1 MKVFTVGLDDKEKAK
16 SLDEKLETG
25 SLASSSC
32 SEPPLKPAAQLPVAT
47 QKKCRSP
54 FKGCLACIAVVFCV
68 LLAAVVLSELAY
80 ARHRDDQFLRLKWA
94 ELKQRMIGLDLLRES
109 QLQAQQAAF
118 AAAQK
123 SAQGLNND
131 QPPEVIDE
139 RLAFS
144 KRLENGHDQQ
154 PLHQVDNS
162 VESSKE
168 VDGDMRLAFLKAI
181 LQKLKAAATDGAL
194 PGPVHV
200 SVLEIKKQPLIG
212 ETEDDLE
219 EMPQNMADG
228 FGEWAAPSPFGNG
241 DWQEPSEG
249 RQFDR
254 FSWRDRFPQQQQ
266 QQQVENSG
274 EGQPWM
280 FNNDGQAD
288 APERPQLRI
297 THHFDKENPM
307 MPGRIVTELY
317 GDDASEFV
325 KSFMNARRPDMM
337 QQPTQQ
343 QQRFAAEFGQN
354 FGTNFGLNWERAQGF
369 GQQPQQPHWFQQQQ
383 QQQQPQQP
391 QQPMNAWEQWQNQ
404 WQQPQMPQPQMPDQ
418 AQPADAAQM
427 PWYHNWI
434 QENKPQQPAI
444 VPDAAEAKRIDADE
458 QPARFTD
465 LNEEDQGDD
474 GFEQKEQF
482 NVPADIIADERPE
495 VVEGTKLDEK
505 PHSAEQQSSVV
516 NEQPAAAIDVHP
528 VQEPGSSGKFLPLR
542 DSFDDPPPPA
552 AAAPE
557 KKVAAEPSIPAE
569 AISNDDSFHVDKNSP
584 FFQID
589 DPSSFVAKA

>member
-47 QKKCRSP
+47 QKKCRRSP

-123 SAQGLNND
+123 LAQGLNND

-181 LQKLKAAATDGAL
+181 LQKLKAAAKDGAL

-219 EMPQNMADG
+219 E
-228 FGEWAAPSPFGNG
+228 
-241 DWQEPSEG
+241 
-249 RQFDR
+249 
-254 FSWRDRFPQQQQ
+254 
-266 QQQVENSG
+266 
-274 EGQPWM
+274 
-280 FNNDGQAD
+280 
-288 APERPQLRI
+288 
-297 THHFDKENPM
+297 ENPM

-317 GDDASEFV
+317 GDDASEV
-325 KSFMNARRPDMM
+325 
-337 QQPTQQ
+337 
-343 QQRFAAEFGQN
+343 RF
-354 FGTNFGLNWERAQGF
+354 
-369 GQQPQQPHWFQQQQ
+369 
-383 QQQQPQQP
+383 
-391 QQPMNAWEQWQNQ
+391 
-404 WQQPQMPQPQMPDQ
+404 
-418 AQPADAAQM
+418 
-427 PWYHNWI
+427 
-434 QENKPQQPAI
+434 
-444 VPDAAEAKRIDADE
+444 
-458 QPARFTD
+458 
-465 LNEEDQGDD
+465 
-474 GFEQKEQF
+474 
-482 NVPADIIADERPE
+482 
-495 VVEGTKLDEK
+495 
-505 PHSAEQQSSVV
+505 
-516 NEQPAAAIDVHP
+516 
-528 VQEPGSSGKFLPLR
+528 
-542 DSFDDPPPPA
+542 
-552 AAAPE
+552 
-557 KKVAAEPSIPAE
+557 
-569 AISNDDSFHVDKNSP
+569 
-584 FFQID
+584 
-589 DPSSFVAKA
+589 